1 MTASVATTNSATRR
15 VHSWLW
21 RVRRGLLL
29 LFLAL
34 AVLSVGK
41 GDYRPS
47 ELEVAMA
54 PYRYSIVAWELNHLS
69 HKWTRALGDLWPG
82 RDALTER
89 ERTELVE
96 EFFGLGLAQ
105 RRMEGQLRRA
115 ELGIRSQTGP
125 GAGTGAGFLPLP
137 GAGYLNEAIEKN
149 QARRQ
154 ELLPEVEHI
163 IEETLT
169 QALREQGMAM
179 RWLGIFPPVDAVFG
193 SPPTVMVLSPRDRIY
208 RQDDFL
214 LQPGLNDEVKD
225 KLEAVALD
233 SANLSAT
240 VERTGG
246 LSVYPSVV
254 LDTAGLRFGLEAAAH
269 EWVHQWLFF
278 RPLGRNYRKSPE
290 MLTLNETAATIA
302 GEEIGDMAYTALTGE
317 EVTRPWVRGNPER
330 FDFGAEMLETRL
342 RAEGLLAQG
351 DIEGAEAY
359 MEERR
364 HRFVAQ
370 GYNIRNI
377 NQAYFA
383 FYGSYA
389 TGPGSASA
397 IGAQLQEVRRRTGSV
412 GEFLDTM
419 GQFGSYQE
427 FEEYWD
433 SYITN

>member
-1 MTASVATTNSATRR
+1 MIASVATTDSSAGRI
-15 VHSWLW
+15 HLWLR
-21 RVRRGLLL
+21 RVRRGLLFI
-29 LFLAL
+29 FLAL

-54 PYRYSIVAWELNHLS
+54 PHRYSIVAWELNHLS
-69 HKWTRALGDLWPG
+69 HKWTRALGDWWPG
-82 RDALTER
+82 GDDLTDSEKAQ
-89 ERTELVE
+89 LVQ
-96 EFFGLGLAQ
+96 EFFDLGLAQ
-105 RRMEGQLRRA
+105 RRLESHLRRA
-115 ELGIRSQTGP
+115 ELGIRSRAGGGG
-125 GAGTGAGFLPLP
+125 GAGALPLP
-137 GAGYLNEAIEKN
+137 GAGYLAEAIEKN
-149 QARRQ
+149 QARRR

-163 IEETLT
+163 IEETLA
-169 QALREQGMAM
+169 QALREQELTT
-179 RWLGIFPPVDAVFG
+179 RWLGVFPPVDAVFG
-193 SPPTVMVLSPRDRIY
+193 SPPTVIVLSPRDRIY

-214 LQPGLNDEVKD
+214 LQPGLSDQVKEG
-225 KLEAVALD
+225 LEAVALD
-233 SANLSAT
+233 SADLSAT

-269 EWVHQWLFF
+269 EWVHHWLFF

-302 GEEIGDMAYTALTGE
+302 GEELGDMAYTTLTGE

-330 FDFGAEMLETRL
+330 FDFGAEMLETRK
-342 RAEGLLAQG
+342 RAEEFLAQG
-351 DIEGAEAY
+351 NIEEAEAY

-389 TGPGSASA
+389 TGPGSASI
-397 IGAQLQEVRRRTGSV
+397 IGEQLNEIRRRSGSI

-419 GQFGSYQE
+419 GQFGSYRE
-427 FEEYWD
+427 FEDYWEQLQ
-433 SYITN
+433 N